1 MIKEV
6 EQKKQRKVIQMEGN
20 ASLVFEKQKEI
31 KLSPGIIALV
41 AIVVIIIL
49 L

>member
-20 ASLVFEKQKEI
+20 ASLVFEKPME
-31 KLSPGIIALV
+31 LSFSPWVIALA
-41 AIVVIIIL
+41 AIVAVIIL